1 VNEPE
6 HGKPL
11 TAEDPATLGDYELL
25 GRLGEGGMGTVY
37 LGSSQAGQRV
47 AVKVIRTELA
57 TDEDFLARFRDEA
70 LLARRVSP
78 FCTAQ
83 VLDYGMSGTT
93 PYLVTEFV
101 TGESLEDVVA
111 QQGGLPHS
119 TVHGIAVGVSAALTA
134 IHAAGLMHRDLK
146 PSNVLLSQSG
156 PRVIDFGIAKPT
168 ENTTG
173 RKSTVGVLVGTPGW
187 IAPEQLTG
195 GDTTTAV
202 DVWAWGCLVAYA
214 ATGRHPFGR
223 GNAAAIAYRALH
235 DEPALGDMPAPLD
248 GLVKSALAPD
258 PSDRPK
264 AQKLLLSLVGGE
276 AAEVPES
283 KEAMTS
289 FLGGWTPPAPPPAGS
304 GPRPAASG
312 PRPAASGPHPAMP
325 PTARPGGPV
334 PPPPPTARPLQG
346 QPGAPVMP
354 PQHPSGPQQ
363 YPSGPQTGRPPGPP
377 PGVHPAPPRPGT
389 PSGPYTGVRPGP
401 PNAPGPRPTGPGPV
415 RPQTGVQPRPGP
427 IGPTPPRPQGGENK
441 LGRWIAIGGF
451 VGLVVVFLIVV
462 IIFASSS

>member
-1 VNEPE
+1 MNEPE

-37 LGSSQAGQRV
+37 LGSSTTGQKV

-57 TDEDFLARFRDEA
+57 TDDDFLARFRDEA

-83 VLDYGMSGTT
+83 VLDYGMAGKI

-134 IHAAGLMHRDLK
+134 IHTAGLMHRDLK

-173 RKSTVGVLVGTPGW
+173 RKTTVGVLVGTPGW

-202 DVWAWGCLVAYA
+202 DTWAWGCLVAYA
-214 ATGRHPFGR
+214 TTGRHPFGR

-235 DEPALGDMPAPLD
+235 DEPMLGDMPAPLD
-248 GLVKSALAPD
+248 ALVRSALAPE
-258 PSDRPK
+258 PADRPK
-264 AQKLLLSLVGGE
+264 SQKLLLSLVGG
-276 AAEVPES
+276 AEDDPEP
-283 KEAMTS
+283 KDAMS
-289 FLGGWTPPAPPPAGS
+289 AFLGGWSPPAPPPSGS
-304 GPRPAASG
+304 GPNPAASG
-312 PRPAASGPHPAMP
+312 PRPPAPPGMGGPAQRPPQPPGGHPMAG
-325 PTARPGGPV
+325 RPGPR
-334 PPPPPTARPLQG
+334 PP
-346 QPGAPVMP
+346 
-354 PQHPSGPQQ
+354 Q
-363 YPSGPQTGRPPGPP
+363 YPSGPQPHPSGPHPSGPQANPPQTAGRPPMPPGTMRPPGPP
-377 PGVHPAPPRPGT
+377 GSQPGPMRPPPSGPRPAPMHPTGPAVARPPHTGVHPRT
-389 PSGPYTGVRPGP
+389 GPVGP
-401 PNAPGPRPTGPGPV
+401 APGNSGDH
-415 RPQTGVQPRPGP
+415 
-427 IGPTPPRPQGGENK
+427 NK
-441 LGRWIAIGGF
+441 LMHWIAIGGF
-451 VGLVVVFLIVV
+451 IGLAVVFVIVL
-462 IIFASSS
+462 IIFLARS